1 MGLIKA
7 LFADFPLLL
16 GFRCV
21 EKPGRKAGEAALEA
35 ELSYRK
41 PSRDSMERSECAWD
55 WPQTGEKE
63 A

>member
-21 EKPGRKAGEAALEA
+21 EKPGRKHGEADLEA
-35 ELSYRK
+35 KLSQRK
-41 PSRDSMERSECAWD
+41 LSRDTMERMELA
-55 WPQTGEKE
+55 T
-63 A
+63 